1 MSFQLL
7 TQWIRMKILKVNG
20 MFLHLEIFDIVLTV
34 LFCYFDDFFILLTFL
49 KRNNIVT
56 AVVTLRLP

>member
-1 MSFQLL
+1 
-7 TQWIRMKILKVNG
+7 MKILKVNG